1 MENFVDKKQRKITKK
16 FKENDSQL
24 CQKAQTK
31 LSDGDICEHF
41 HQYRR
46 MAASA
51 EPKGPFLLMF
61 GIYLLWLII
70 SFYTGCPRTR
80 GSNLQCVFLGDN

>member
-1 MENFVDKKQRKITKK
+1 MSRKPI
-16 FKENDSQL
+16 L
-24 CQKAQTK
+24 HPV
-31 LSDGDICEHF
+31 CEHF

-61 GIYLLWLII
+61 RIYLLWLII
-70 SFYTGCPRTR
+70 SFYIIYCRTFY
-80 GSNLQCVFLGDN
+80 GLSIEPQLGRKCHI